1 MARITGYK
9 IYFKDN
15 RFVYEDRPS
24 VVEDVPA
31 DSTTAWY
38 ADKTSAKLATYEHN
52 KYHVKDVKV
61 CKSCGNTFL
70 QSESERE
77 WFTERNLKPP
87 CRCYTCRKKVS

>member
-15 RFVYEDRPS
+15 RFVYEDKPS
-24 VVEDVPA
+24 VVEDVPV

-61 CKSCGNTFL
+61 CKSCSNTFF
-70 QSESERE
+70 QSKSERE